1 MIYGVT
7 QNANLPADHVGALH
21 GVGVAVHEALD
32 AGGSRSEGRLGVFPI
47 VQVLSHIF
55 N

>member
-1 MIYGVT
+1 M
-7 QNANLPADHVGALH
+7 NLPANHVGALH

-32 AGGSRSEGRLGVFPI
+32 AGASSGESRLGVLSI
-47 VQVLSHIF
+47 VEVLSHIF